1 MSLAPSCGCRR
12 LTHIITS
19 QTRPP
24 PALLGRP
31 SSFAPLHQ
39 LDPSVTFQDC
49 PFIARPRPRP
59 RPLDRDSARQLGPA
73 HPPPPL
79 THASP
84 LYRIVVSTPP
94 IHCPSFRTLCSPGQS
109 QQTARCQRGQ
119 HSLGGPPDQT
129 ASTGPPEIATLFAS
143 HRAHIPVPLSARV
156 AEPTSPCLNAHSERR
171 PQISR
176 THCRQSQPPD
186 AEAHSSPTTPRQ
198 PGRLTLPLPLAL
210 TSQPSQRS
218 TLQPGR
224 FPWLKLLA
232 PGLQEQGQ
240 ARRYHPMIVAWLGID
255 LANPVPLSLEQIFNS
270 CP

>member
-1 MSLAPSCGCRR
+1 MRRRR
-12 LTHIITS
+12 LTAHNN
-19 QTRPP
+19 QPDAPATRAAGTAFFFRSSP
-24 PALLGRP
+24 PAR
-31 SSFAPLHQ
+31 
-39 LDPSVTFQDC
+39 SVCHVPGLSIHC
-49 PFIARPRPRP
+49 PASASTST
-59 RPLDRDSARQLGPA
+59 LDRDSARQLGPA

-94 IHCPSFRTLCSPGQS
+94 IHCPSFRTLCSPGRGQS

-119 HSLGGPPDQT
+119 HSLGGPPVQT

-143 HRAHIPVPLSARV
+143 HRAHIPVPLPGSPSPRAHASTLIPSDAHRL
-156 AEPTSPCLNAHSERR
+156 AEPTALNRSRRVQRRTAHRR
-171 PQISR
+171 PL
-176 THCRQSQPPD
+176 
-186 AEAHSSPTTPRQ
+186 ASPVA
-198 PGRLTLPLPLAL
+198 LTLPLPLAL